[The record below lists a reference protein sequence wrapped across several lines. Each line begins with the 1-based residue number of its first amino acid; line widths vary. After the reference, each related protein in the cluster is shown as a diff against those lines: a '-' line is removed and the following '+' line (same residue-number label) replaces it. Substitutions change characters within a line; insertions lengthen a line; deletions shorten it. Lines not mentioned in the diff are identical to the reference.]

1 MNDVSESLGDRA
13 DQLVAGEIR
22 AELARQRKSQAE
34 LAGQLGVSRP
44 WLSRRLSGE
53 TPLSIGDVVV
63 IAGTLGVS
71 IAALTAPVEK
81 NQPA

>member
-1 MNDVSESLGDRA
+1 MNDVSEDRGGQA

-34 LAGQLGVSRP
+34 LASQLGVSRP

-53 TPLSIGDVVV
+53 TPLSVGDVVV
-63 IAGTLGVS
+63 MADALGVPVS
-71 IAALTAPVEK
+71 ALTAPVDE
-81 NQPA
+81 QPA